1 MCSPNIVATQGAIT
15 TTGADRLTV
24 VVSAAALNKF
34 ALALASPQTNGAA
47 FTGTNTLTAQDTWGN
62 TVTGFNAATDSV
74 TIVANAP
81 LTGTVSGLGSGANN
95 VLNQAANFSSGVA
108 DLTALGMKYT
118 GNAATGTFTATS
130 VGQADYG
137 LEDAVKICHRDDQQ
151 PADGGDGL
159 QHHRHGPGHQ

>member
-1 MCSPNIVATQGAIT
+1 TANIVATQGAIT

-108 DLTALGMKYT
+108 NLTALGMKYT
-118 GNAATGTFTATS
+118 GNATTGTFTATS
-130 VGQADYG
+130 GTGKTGTSGSVT
-137 LEDAVKICHRDDQQ
+137 IN
-151 PADGGDGL
+151 GGTLDHFAFATISSP
-159 QHHRHGPGHQ
+159 QT

>member
-1 MCSPNIVATQGAIT
+1 MRYLPKILLLLLQQKPLSHLVAFGAATSITFTAGVATVSGGGNGVITLYKAETANIVATQGAIT

-62 TVTGFNAATDSV
+62 TVTAFNAATDNV

-81 LTGTVSGLGSGANN
+81 LTGTVSGLGSLANN
-95 VLNQAANFSSGVA
+95 VLNQATNFSSGVA
-108 DLTALGMKYT
+108 NLTTLGM
-118 GNAATGTFTATS
+118 
-130 VGQADYG
+130 
-137 LEDAVKICHRDDQQ
+137 
-151 PADGGDGL
+151 
-159 QHHRHGPGHQ
+159 